1 MAADPPTSTPTP
13 ELASG
18 RRLDEVL
25 RERRLSVTEILSVMK
40 GICRALA
47 QAHESGVLH
56 LRLSPHAVVVSPDL
70 STVRLTD
77 FGSARQES
85 LVLTGTLSTGS
96 VSLGA
101 FHYLA
106 PEQTDSSGPAPDH
119 RADLYATGAIFQE
132 MLTGKPPT
140 GKFSLPSQVNGELPP
155 ETDVIVLKCLARNP
169 GGRYATALDLLADL
183 GRLEE
188 ALRMRLLSE
197 LRGIQKAA
205 PRRGLLVAG
214 VVLLLIALVVAGYFL
229 AR

>member
-1 MAADPPTSTPTP
+1 MSTDPPTTAP

-25 RERRLSVTEILSVMK
+25 RERRLSMTETLSVMK

-56 LRLSPHAVVVSPDL
+56 LHLSPHAVVVSPDL

-77 FGSARQES
+77 FGSTRKES
-85 LVLTGTLSTGS
+85 LALTGTLSTGS

-132 MLTGKPPT
+132 MLTGRPPT
-140 GKFSLPSQVNGELPP
+140 GKFSLPSQVNGEVPP

-183 GRLEE
+183 GKLEE
-188 ALRMRLLSE
+188 ALRVRLLSE

-205 PRRGLLVAG
+205 GPRRGLLMAG
-214 VVLLLIALVVAGYFL
+214 VILLLIALVLAGYFL